1 MQEREQVQV
10 RSLPDGLK
18 HAAVIRASEGRVL
31 EMELLEPSAEC
42 GVGTPAELESH
53 EAIYLGMIERRQ
65 NGRLWLSVEHLLDYG
80 SLEALRSAWREPEGP
95 EPEPEGAGREPKGAE
110 LGFKAID

>member
-10 RSLPDGLK
+10 RSLPNGSK

-31 EMELLEPSAEC
+31 EMDLLEPAAEC

-53 EAIYLGMIERRQ
+53 DAIYLGMIERRQ
-65 NGRLWLSVEHLLDYG
+65 YGRLWLSVEHLLDHV
-80 SLEALRSAWREPEGP
+80 SLEALRSAW
-95 EPEPEGAGREPKGAE
+95 PEPEGAEFEPE
-110 LGFKAID
+110 AID